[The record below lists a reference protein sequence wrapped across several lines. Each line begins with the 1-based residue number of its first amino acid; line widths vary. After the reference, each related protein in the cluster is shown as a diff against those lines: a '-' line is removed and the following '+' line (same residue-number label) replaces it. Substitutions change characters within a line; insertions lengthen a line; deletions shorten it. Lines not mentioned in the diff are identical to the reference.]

1 MTESSEELVRDVKI
15 MLFDSSIPHIIKHNF
30 TILEGAVIRI
40 ELHPPAKYNEM
51 HEVYVEVGAEV
62 ALKDIFDHFS
72 RWGFVAAVFKKEI
85 KAGQPSPPETGPA
98 QYHIFFTTKQSAFD
112 ARGAIIKPG
121 RDARRVKYI
130 NDHDIKFIW
139 IKNVGPHVQ
148 DFWVPPVIKGNVIA
162 VPINVASS
170 ASTSVGRAVTYGESR
185 QLPSRVTQPKP
196 LPTAASL
203 PSKPFYETPES
214 QRSRPWQI
222 KPRNMIAPK
231 SYSQHQQSP
240 AKIHA
245 DWCNS
250 AFVAYETLYNMSARS
265 AQGKVSISSMAWGSQ
280 LDISTFRMHYGSRF
294 TSFEQKSSIPVVS
307 SSTVEMRQ
315 YGDKDSAAEVLSI
328 RHNGRVND
336 NSDAITEGINMTAKG
351 TILSMKCLESGHLVT
366 STDRQGLHVW
376 DMKENNERNRTP
388 VVFLEAKEQQGNLWM
403 DAKRM
408 DVCSVDR
415 EGVLAKWDLTRAV
428 TSDSKFPLPEDKS
441 FAIDLQHEFY
451 ACSVSLH
458 ETDST
463 VLTVSDRH
471 SQVVRWDMRANGPV
485 QSSLSCLR
493 RVNREPSDRYKGVK
507 LRSTMPHPLIGCE
520 WSPHNPH
527 EFMTT
532 SVNAIRIWDVRKMTD
547 DLHCRFF
554 DIGDKI
560 QKAQWSPHK
569 PDVFGILGQDGL
581 FRITK
586 LQIPQIPQSPSSYF
600 DVLHSEELFVH
611 LGHTLCVTDFSWCPY
626 LEDVI
631 CTVAAGFDRE
641 PGGIQ
646 VWRPRN

>member
-1 MTESSEELVRDVKI
+1 M
-15 MLFDSSIPHIIKHNF
+15 SIVAKHNY
-30 TILEGAVIRI
+30 TTLEGTVIRT
-40 ELHPPAKYNEM
+40 ELHPHAKYNEM
-51 HEVYVEVGAEV
+51 HEVYVEVAAEV
-62 ALKDIFDHFS
+62 ALK
-72 RWGFVAAVFKKEI
+72 
-85 KAGQPSPPETGPA
+85 
-98 QYHIFFTTKQSAFD
+98 
-112 ARGAIIKPG
+112 
-121 RDARRVKYI
+121 KYI
-130 NDHDIKFIW
+130 KDHDVKFIW

-162 VPINVASS
+162 VPINVASA
-170 ASTSVGRAVTYGESR
+170 ASTSVGRAVT
-185 QLPSRVTQPKP
+185 
-196 LPTAASL
+196 
-203 PSKPFYETPES
+203 
-214 QRSRPWQI
+214 
-222 KPRNMIAPK
+222 
-231 SYSQHQQSP
+231 SP
-240 AKIHA
+240 AKVHA

-265 AQGKVSISSMAWGSQ
+265 AQGKVSISTMAWGSQ

-294 TSFEQKSSIPVVS
+294 NSFEQRSSIPVVS
-307 SSTVEMRQ
+307 SSIVEMRQ

-351 TILSMKCLESGHLVT
+351 TILSM
-366 STDRQGLHVW
+366 
-376 DMKENNERNRTP
+376 N
-388 VVFLEAKEQQGNLWM
+388 LEAKEQQGNLWM
-403 DAKRM
+403 DVKRM

-441 FAIDLQHEFY
+441 VSIDLEHEFY

-532 SVNAIRIWDVRKMTD
+532 SLNAIRIWDVRKMTD

-569 PDVFGILGQDGL
+569 PDVFGILGHDGL
-581 FRITK
+581 LRITK
-586 LQIPQIPQSPSSYF
+586 LQIPQVPHSPSSYF
-600 DVLHSEELFVH
+600 DVLPSEELFVH

-646 VWRPRN
+646 VWRPRNLYDSNENEEP

>member
-1 MTESSEELVRDVKI
+1 MTENIEELVRDI
-15 MLFDSSIPHIIKHNF
+15 RITLFDSSIPHIMSIVAKHNY
-30 TILEGAVIRI
+30 TTLEGAVIRI
-40 ELHPPAKYNEM
+40 ELHPHAKYNEM

-62 ALKDIFDHFS
+62 ALK
-72 RWGFVAAVFKKEI
+72 
-85 KAGQPSPPETGPA
+85 
-98 QYHIFFTTKQSAFD
+98 
-112 ARGAIIKPG
+112 
-121 RDARRVKYI
+121 KYI
-130 NDHDIKFIW
+130 KDHDIKFIW

-162 VPINVASS
+162 VPINVASA

-196 LPTAASL
+196 TPTAAPL
-203 PSKPFYETPES
+203 PSKPYYETPES
-214 QRSRPWQI
+214 QRSRPCQDKSPERNVVQPGQI
-222 KPRNMIAPK
+222 KPRNMITPK

-240 AKIHA
+240 AKVHA

-265 AQGKVSISSMAWGSQ
+265 AQGKVSISTMAWGSQ

-294 TSFEQKSSIPVVS
+294 NSFEQRSSIPVVS
-307 SSTVEMRQ
+307 SSIVEMRQ

-351 TILSMKCLESGHLVT
+351 TILSM
-366 STDRQGLHVW
+366 
-376 DMKENNERNRTP
+376 N
-388 VVFLEAKEQQGNLWM
+388 LEAKEQQGNLWM
-403 DAKRM
+403 DVKRM
-408 DVCSVDR
+408 DVCSV
-415 EGVLAKWDLTRAV
+415 A
-428 TSDSKFPLPEDKS
+428 LPEDKS
-441 FAIDLQHEFY
+441 VSIDLEHEFY

-471 SQVVRWDMRANGPV
+471 SQVVRWDMRASGPV

-493 RVNREPSDRYKGVK
+493 RVNKEPSDRYKGVK

-532 SVNAIRIWDVRKMTD
+532 SLNAIRIWDVRKMTD

-569 PDVFGILGQDGL
+569 PDVFGILGHDGL
-581 FRITK
+581 LRITK
-586 LQIPQIPQSPSSYF
+586 LQIPQVPHSPSSYF
-600 DVLHSEELFVH
+600 DVLPSEELFVH

-646 VWRPRN
+646 VWRPRNLYDSNENEEP

>member
-1 MTESSEELVRDVKI
+1 MSSQPQRPFGPVKPWLLARNIPKKVSVVRLTNLLGLGRDDKVYDRMTESSEELVRDVKI
-15 MLFDSSIPHIIKHNF
+15 MLFDSSIPHIMSIVAKHNF

-62 ALKDIFDHFS
+62 AL
-72 RWGFVAAVFKKEI
+72 KKEI

-170 ASTSVGRAVTYGESR
+170 ASTSVGRAVT
-185 QLPSRVTQPKP
+185 
-196 LPTAASL
+196 
-203 PSKPFYETPES
+203 
-214 QRSRPWQI
+214 
-222 KPRNMIAPK
+222 
-231 SYSQHQQSP
+231 SP

-646 VWRPRN
+646 VWRPRNLYDSNENEEP

>member
-1 MTESSEELVRDVKI
+1 MTENSEELVRDIKI
-15 MLFDSSIPHIIKHNF
+15 VLFDSSTAHIMSIVAKHNY
-30 TILEGAVIRI
+30 TTLEGTVIRI
-40 ELHPPAKYNEM
+40 ELQPLAKYNEM

-62 ALKDIFDHFS
+62 TLK
-72 RWGFVAAVFKKEI
+72 
-85 KAGQPSPPETGPA
+85 
-98 QYHIFFTTKQSAFD
+98 
-112 ARGAIIKPG
+112 
-121 RDARRVKYI
+121 KYI
-130 NDHDIKFIW
+130 KDHDVKFIW
-139 IKNVGPHVQ
+139 IKNVGPQVQ

-162 VPINVASS
+162 VPINVASA
-170 ASTSVGRAVTYGESR
+170 ASTSVDRAVTYGESR

-196 LPTAASL
+196 TPIAAPLPA
-203 PSKPFYETPES
+203 KPFNDTPES
-214 QRSRPWQI
+214 QRSKPNQDKSPERNVFQPGQI
-222 KPRNMIAPK
+222 KARNLIAPK
-231 SYSQHQQSP
+231 SYPQHLSP
-240 AKIHA
+240 AKFHA

-280 LDISTFRMHYGSRF
+280 LDISTFRMHYGSKF
-294 TSFEQKSSIPVVS
+294 TAFEQKTSIPVVS

-376 DMKENNERNRTP
+376 DMKENSEKNRTP

-403 DAKRM
+403 DVKRM
-408 DVCSVDR
+408 DICSVDR
-415 EGVLAKWDLTRAV
+415 EGVLAKWDLTRAI

-441 FAIDLQHEFY
+441 VSVDLRHDFY

-471 SQVVRWDMRANGPV
+471 AQVVRWDMRANGPV
-485 QSSLSCLR
+485 QSSLSCMR
-493 RVNREPSDRYKGVK
+493 RVNREPYDRRKGVK
-507 LRSTMPHPLIGCE
+507 MRSAMPHPLIGCE

-532 SVNAIRIWDVRKMTD
+532 SLNAIRIWDVRKMTD

-581 FRITK
+581 LRITK

-600 DVLHSEELFVH
+600 DVLHSEDLFIH

-631 CTVAAGFDRE
+631 CTVAAGFDKE

-646 VWRPRN
+646 VWRPRNLYDSDENEEP